1 MEVGSVDDRRNF
13 THVSDIVEA
22 YWLAME
28 HCTPGQP
35 YLIGS
40 SSADKIFSFREALEL
55 LISMSTVEGI
65 TYETVPKFT
74 RPTNVPFLIADTS
87 EFQALSGWT
96 PCRSFSEILSETL
109 TYWRRQVELGR

>member
-1 MEVGSVDDRRNF
+1 MEVGYLDDRRNF

-28 HCTPGQP
+28 LCTPGKP

-40 SSADKIFSFREALEL
+40 SSADKVFSFREALEL

-87 EFQALSGWT
+87 EFQTLSGWIPT
-96 PCRSFSEILSETL
+96 RSFEDILSETL
-109 TYWRRQVELGR
+109 AYWRRQVALGR